1 MPEVKVT
8 YIKQTSQRNVDN
20 KGMNERESVST
31 SVVSNSLH
39 SHGLKPARLLCPWDS
54 PGQNT
59 GVGRCSPLPL
69 IPHLQGIF
77 PTQGLNPGFLQCR
90 QILYHQSHQEA
101 PWILEWV
108 AYPFSRGS
116 SPPRNP
122 MGVSCIAGWFFTNWA
137 TREAK
142 VKLVCS
148 IYQATTWPSFPANCP
163 RNANVGVF

>member
-77 PTQGLNPGFLQCR
+77 PTQGLNPGFLHSR
-90 QILYHQSHQEA
+90 WILYHLSHQGSSKYLNFHKQEYLLIFKKSYLILTRIL
-101 PWILEWV
+101 ILEVYLILKLDTWKMQSLKDKIRDLCKIRICS
-108 AYPFSRGS
+108 YFSS
-116 SPPRNP
+116 S
-122 MGVSCIAGWFFTNWA
+122 I
-137 TREAK
+137 
-142 VKLVCS
+142 
-148 IYQATTWPSFPANCP
+148 
-163 RNANVGVF
+163 